1 MESEKLKLRKNFEK
15 EKQELTSTRQHE
27 KVRIP
32 NNAFKACI
40 VSVIND
46 YQQVIVHFEKCSV
59 FHLKSPVH
67 FRHIQFFV
75 FQSSSPFSWSA
86 ITLEDDDKS

>member
-1 MESEKLKLRKNFEK
+1 MPLKLVLCR
-15 EKQELTSTRQHE
+15 LLM
-27 KVRIP
+27 
-32 NNAFKACI
+32 
-40 VSVIND
+40 D

-59 FHLKSPVH
+59 FHLKSPFH
-67 FRHIQFFV
+67 FREIQFFV

>member
-32 NNAFKACI
+32 NNAFKTCI
-40 VSVIND
+40 VSVINGLSTSD
-46 YQQVIVHFEKCSV
+46 
-59 FHLKSPVH
+59 
-67 FRHIQFFV
+67 
-75 FQSSSPFSWSA
+75 SPF
-86 ITLEDDDKS
+86 